1 MAFET
6 LDDAKRVM
14 DVLGKR
20 LARYGLALHP
30 SKTQLV
36 DFRFHR
42 PGGVRHPDTD
52 SATFDFL
59 GFSHIW
65 AKSKKGVNGV
75 RQVTAKGRYARALA
89 AVSDWCRQ
97 NRHRSLR
104 DQPVPD
110 VARPLCL
117 LRYIWQLSTH
127 TMVCL
132 PDRGAVEEMAG
143 SAASWRRRVPLDPPQ
158 RDSQAPPAS
167 PGADRPSPL
176 RQRERNSLVK
186 NRMREICTSG
196 SVRGGAGDIPTYSA
210 ICDVPEL
217 YQASDLNRWDRH
229 RRLRPNWIADPFSPS
244 AILHNL
250 RHTTHKVR
258 SGH

>member
-167 PGADRPSPL
+167 PGADPGSQAIHPIPL
-176 RQRERNSLVK
+176 PRSK
-186 NRMREICTSG
+186 TP
-196 SVRGGAGDIPTYSA
+196 AGPTIPHPDGVVDAAPAQPTAKAPA
-210 ICDVPEL
+210 IIISRL
-217 YQASDLNRWDRH
+217 FT
-229 RRLRPNWIADPFSPS
+229 RLRHLLPT
-244 AILHNL
+244 LHDGRCRTPCKARFRL
-250 RHTTHKVR
+250 V
-258 SGH
+258 G

>member
-1 MAFET
+1 MVRAGRARAPQGEQHPRADDSVMAFET

-89 AVSDWCRQ
+89 AVSDWRRQ

-117 LRYIWQLSTH
+117 L
-127 TMVCL
+127 
-132 PDRGAVEEMAG
+132 
-143 SAASWRRRVPLDPPQ
+143 
-158 RDSQAPPAS
+158 
-167 PGADRPSPL
+167 
-176 RQRERNSLVK
+176 
-186 NRMREICTSG
+186 
-196 SVRGGAGDIPTYSA
+196 
-210 ICDVPEL
+210 
-217 YQASDLNRWDRH
+217 
-229 RRLRPNWIADPFSPS
+229 
-244 AILHNL
+244 
-250 RHTTHKVR
+250 
-258 SGH
+258 